1 MHPSL
6 TLHRARFPEIRWLLA
21 AFLLVF
27 ALGSVSGFVVRALTT
42 PTAASNQRV
51 AVLRVTEPCPLGSHV
66 IVWYSVEAWGCVSN
80 GYPVAQ
86 K

>member
-1 MHPSL
+1 MHTSL
-6 TLHRARFPEIRWLLA
+6 TLQRARLPEIRWLLA

-27 ALGSVSGFVVRALTT
+27 AFGSASGFVVRALTS

-51 AVLRVTEPCPLGSHV
+51 AAVRVTEPCPSGSHV
-66 IVWYSVEAWGCVSN
+66 VVWYSAETWGCVSDARA
-80 GYPVAQ
+80 VER